1 MIEFTLFA
9 LLAVGL
15 IFVVVGFIRS
25 QRHCPPAKIEYR
37 FTPRTFI
44 EDQET
49 PVPVTDIFA
58 KMFFESTPWI
68 SHEAGK
74 LLPPPTQRQS
84 LNKFFIS
91 QS

>member
-1 MIEFTLFA
+1 MFCAIVFV
-9 LLAVGL
+9 AVGY
-15 IFVVVGFIRS
+15 IRAT
-25 QRHCPPAKIEYR
+25 QHCPPRKIEYR
-37 FTPRTFI
+37 FVPRSFV
-44 EDQET
+44 EDAKS

-74 LLPPPTQRQS
+74 LLPPPNLQQKDIG
-84 LNKFFIS
+84 KFFIS

>member
-1 MIEFTLFA
+1 M
-9 LLAVGL
+9 VL
-15 IFVVVGFIRS
+15 IVVGFIRS

-37 FTPRTFI
+37 FVPKTFI
-44 EDQET
+44 EDQEN

-58 KMFFESTPWI
+58 KMFFESSPFI
-68 SHEAGK
+68 NHESSK
-74 LLPPPTQRQS
+74 LLPPPAQRQA